1 MKFANLIVALL
12 VLVLCAI
19 PISETAASSD
29 QGIFTIQ
36 QEPGL
41 HRGSG
46 FGQHGWSAETAR
58 YGSPAD
64 RGPAQAPGRHGQE
77 SNAAESAREEMRRDP
92 SDSDLLATIRRYR
105 LGGYRRIFGRN
116 VLEHETR
123 HALHT
128 IIVENPGVDLQA
140 LSLMTGIH
148 PGTLRYHL
156 DKLVNLGKIA
166 VMEVG
171 GVHRFYE
178 NHGRYDQRQKNYL
191 AWQWYATTRKM
202 IDLIRAS
209 PGISRGEI
217 AGKIGISG
225 PSATRWLKQFITEG
239 IVNEVRDGRFS
250 RYYIAAV

>member
-1 MKFANLIVALL
+1 MKFANLIVVLL

-19 PISETAASSD
+19 PLSEPAASSD
-29 QGIFTIQ
+29 QGTSTIQ
-36 QEPGL
+36 QEHGL
-41 HRGSG
+41 HRGQGFERPGGSG
-46 FGQHGWSAETAR
+46 ETTR
-58 YGSPAD
+58 YGPPAD

-77 SNAAESAREEMRRDP
+77 RDAAESAREEMRRDP
-92 SDSDLLATIRRYR
+92 SDRDLLATIRRYR

-123 HALHT
+123 RALHT
-128 IIVENPGVDLQA
+128 IIVENSGVDLQA

-178 NHGRYDQRQKNYL
+178 NHGRFDERQKNFL
-191 AWQWYATTRKM
+191 ARQWYATTRKM
-202 IDLIRAS
+202 IDLIRAY
-209 PGISRGEI
+209 PGITRGEI
-217 AGKIGISG
+217 AGKVGISG